1 MSRNRRWIAFA
12 AAAFPC
18 APAQSAAAAPQV
30 AGLEVDA
37 TADPLGIDDATPRF
51 SWRLETDERGAA
63 QASYRVVVAS
73 TAARAAAGQGDVW
86 DSGEVASAEPFARDY
101 TGPALASRTRY
112 HWSVRIAPAA
122 GWAAPSWFETA
133 YLQPGDWKGD
143 WISGPQRIERRLTY
157 AEGAADDACCL
168 RAATTLSAPAAVGA
182 TNVKVDAVNAF
193 TSGASVT
200 LENES
205 ATIASVGTPTTRT
218 TLGAAAAVG
227 ATSIRVANITWLRV
241 GDTITLDAGE
251 NAEDATITG
260 ITPSNFG
267 ASTVTIAAPLTKAHV
282 NGAAVFGAGSGI
294 TFSAPLS
301 AAHPAGAAL
310 TGSNVASEFCRPPGT
325 GFGPMFEGACREI
338 RPEPLLRKTFTLD
351 DGHGAVVTARLYS
364 AGLAYNNI
372 TLNGTRTSDRVLAP
386 GFTRYSRT
394 VEYTTDDVTSLVRPG
409 ENVLATRLRLGPV
422 RQRDD
427 VQRLALGGRRMA
439 RHAAPARRPLRHLRR
454 RHRAAD
460 RAPTTRGR
468 STSAR
473 RASTPTTW
481 ARRSTPARRSRDGR
495 RRASTRQRGRRV
507 RTVDGARG
515 HACARWPKRPRRSWP
530 TGRPGTRTSPRAGVD
545 VYDTASS
552 ARAGRRSRSTAR
564 PRARRSRSCTPR
576 SSTRTAR

>member
-12 AAAFPC
+12 AAAFLC

-37 TADPLGIDDATPRF
+37 AAEPLGIDDATPRF

-86 DSGEVASAEPFARDY
+86 DSGEVASAEPFADY

-112 HWSVRIAPAA
+112 HWSVRVAPAA

-168 RAATTLSAPAAVGA
+168 RAATTLSAPAAAGA

-193 TSGASVT
+193 TSGATVT
-200 LENES
+200 LEDES

-267 ASTVTIAAPLTKAHV
+267 ASTVTIAAPLTKAHA

-294 TFSAPLS
+294 TFSAPLT

-351 DGHGAVVTARLYS
+351 GGHGAVVKARLYS

-409 ENVLATRLRLGPV
+409 ENVLATRLGSGQYDNETTSNDWHWEDAEWRGTPRLRADLYVTYADGTEQLVRSDGSWKVNLGPT
-422 RQRDD
+422 RFD
-427 VQRLALGGRRMA
+427 AYYLGETFDA
-439 RHAAPARRPLRHLRR
+439 RKEIAGWEAPGFDA
-454 RHRAAD
+454 
-460 RAPTTRGR
+460 
-468 STSAR
+468 SA
-473 RASTPTTW
+473 W
-481 ARRSTPARRSRDGR
+481 PA
-495 RRASTRQRGRRV
+495 V
-507 RTVDGARG
+507 RTVERPRAP
-515 HACARWPKRPRRSWP
+515 CARWPKRPRRSWP
-530 TGRPGTRTSPRAGVD
+530 TGRPGRARARAPASTSTTP
-545 VYDTASS
+545 ASS

-564 PRARRSRSCTPR
+564 RRGRRSRSCTRR
-576 SSTRTAR
+576 SSTPTAR